1 MSRLRRLVLAALIV
15 VLLAALI
22 GIVVI
27 SRQEGL
33 DIVTPDRRPATTS
46 PADYNISSWEE
57 VTFAS
62 ADGLQ
67 LGGWLIPPDPASDGT
82 TVIFVHGLGS
92 NRGGLLDQAAFLVEE
107 GYGAL
112 LIELRGHGTSEGEVT
127 TFGLTEVNDVQGAVD
142 YLETRSEVNAE
153 RLGLVGQSLGGSTVI
168 QAAARIPEI
177 DVVVSESAFTSLE
190 DNVAEGVRVLA
201 NLPPFP
207 FAPLMIYFGSRE
219 AGIDISQVRPIDV
232 VDDIAPR
239 PLLIIHGRLDRL
251 VPVDNAERLY
261 AAAGEPRQLYLID
274 NAGHYPLIEP
284 DPVGFET
291 TFKAFF
297 AEHLPNGLGDG

>member
-1 MSRLRRLVLAALIV
+1 MAHIRRLLSIALL
-15 VLLAALI
+15 VLLVAALI

-27 SRQEGL
+27 SRQEGV
-33 DIVTPDRRPATTS
+33 DIVTPDRRQASSS
-46 PADYNISSWEE
+46 PAEYGITTWED

-62 ADGLQ
+62 ADGLR
-67 LGGWLIPPDPASDGT
+67 LGGWFIPPHSASDGST
-82 TVIFVHGLGS
+82 IIFVHGLGS
-92 NRGGLLDQAAFLVEE
+92 NRSGLLDQAAFVVEE
-107 GYGAL
+107 GYGAF
-112 LIELRGHGTSEGEVT
+112 LIELRGHGLSEGDVT
-127 TFGLTEVNDVQGAVD
+127 TFGLMEVNDVQGAVD
-142 YLETRSEVNAE
+142 YLETRPEVNAE

-177 DVVVSESAFTSLE
+177 DVVVAESAFTSLE
-190 DNVAEGVRVLA
+190 DNVAEGVRILA

-232 VDDIAPR
+232 VDEIAPR

-261 AAAGEPRQLYLID
+261 AAAGEPRQLHLID
-274 NAGHYPLIEP
+274 NASHHPLIEP
-284 DPVGFET
+284 DPLGFET

-297 AEHLPNGLGDG
+297 AQHLPNGVIDG